1 MKVSLQWLR
10 DYAALDAPLDHLV
23 RTLTET
29 GTEVG
34 AVEDVAAG
42 IIAARIT
49 RLEQL
54 PRSTHGLL
62 LADLDVGA
70 SPPRVLQELGIPT
83 QPVQVVTGA
92 PNLHVGD
99 LVPYAP
105 PGTTPPAMD
114 EPLSV
119 RTFGRFRSPGML
131 CSPAELGVSG
141 DADRILILERG
152 EPGTPLR
159 DLLSLDV
166 VLDLEITSNRPD
178 CLCHLGIARELA
190 AGLGETLSEPDASI
204 PDTALSAASSE
215 QRAAVT
221 IEDSAGCPR
230 CAMCVIESVAVGP
243 SPAWMQERL
252 RAIGLRPINNIVDAT
267 NYVAHELGQ
276 PLHAFDLDRF
286 KEAGGAERTAEVVV
300 RRARD
305 GERIVTLDGADRSLS
320 DADMVVCSGDVAV
333 SVAGVIGGAATAVS
347 ESTTNVLLEAAN
359 WDGPTIRA
367 TSRRLNVRTDASALF
382 EKGLSDALPP
392 IALARAATL
401 IAETAK
407 GHVLRGTIDA
417 WPRQLPLPG
426 RITLTARLIGDVL
439 GLPVDATEAGTV
451 LARLGFA
458 VEQEGASL
466 AVVPPYFRRDVWLPV
481 DVVEEIGRMLGYSQV
496 PSTLPGRR
504 APATGAAPPPPPED
518 LARDACVGAGF
529 DEAITYSFISRELAR
544 RVPGLGGTRLPMQLL
559 NPLTDEWNVL
569 RISQLPGLCA
579 ALATNV
585 HRGVSGVALFEIG
598 RAYWDGE
605 RTAPVPGSTSDG
617 ADRGL
622 PPLPLEP
629 LMVSAV
635 AHVADGGAEGDARLR
650 HVQSL
655 FDRIA
660 VDLGGVS
667 VRARPAQLTAMR
679 AGRAAELLVADRV
692 VGVIGELRREVAAA
706 FDVRGHVV
714 AGELWLDAVAP
725 QPPRVPRYLQPPRFP
740 AIVQD
745 LAVSVPVDQAAGDA
759 LAVVR
764 TAGGELLESA
774 DLYDEYRGERIGPN
788 RKGWTFRLTYRAADR
803 TLTGEEAQR
812 VQQAIVAALKR
823 ECAADLRT

>member
-1 MKVSLQWLR
+1 MRVSLQWLR
-10 DYAALDAPLDHLV
+10 DYAPLDAPLDHLV

-49 RLEQL
+49 RLEPL

-70 SPPRVLQELGIPT
+70 APPRVLLELGIPT
-83 QPVQVVTGA
+83 QPLQVVTGA

-114 EPLSV
+114 EPLTV
-119 RTFGRFRSPGML
+119 RSFGRHRSPGML

-152 EPGTPLR
+152 EPGAPLR
-159 DLLSLDV
+159 DLLALDV
-166 VLDLEITSNRPD
+166 VLDLEITTNRPD
-178 CLCHLGIARELA
+178 CLCHVGIARELA
-190 AGLGETLSEPDASI
+190 AGLSEMLSEPDATI
-204 PDTALSAASSE
+204 PDVALSAASSE
-215 QRAAVT
+215 QRAALT
-221 IEDSAGCPR
+221 IEDSWGCPR
-230 CAMCVIESVAVGP
+230 CAVCIIESVAVGP

-252 RAIGLRPINNIVDAT
+252 RAIGLRPINNIVDTT

-286 KEAGGAERTAEVVV
+286 RDAGGTERTAEMIV

-320 DADMVVCSGDVAV
+320 DADMVVCSRDVAV
-333 SVAGVIGGAATAVS
+333 SVAGVIGGAGTAVS
-347 ESTTNVLLEAAN
+347 ESTANVLLEAAT

-367 TSRRLNVRTDASALF
+367 TSRRLNVRTDASTLF
-382 EKGLSDALPP
+382 EKGLSDVLPP
-392 IALARAATL
+392 LALARAAAL

-417 WPRQLPLPG
+417 WPRQLSLPG
-426 RITLTARLIGDVL
+426 RITLTARFISDVL
-439 GLPVDATEAGTV
+439 GMPVDATEACTV

-458 VEQEGASL
+458 VEQEGGSL
-466 AVVPPYFRRDVWLPV
+466 TVVPPHFRRDVWLPV
-481 DVVEEIGRMLGYSQV
+481 DVVEEVGRMLGYAQV

-504 APATGAAPPPPPED
+504 VTATGAAPAPAPED
-518 LARDACVGAGF
+518 LARDMCVGAGF
-529 DEAITYSFISRELAR
+529 DEAITFSFISAELAG
-544 RVPGLGGTRLPMQLL
+544 RVPGLGGARTPMPLV
-559 NPLTDEWNVL
+559 NPLTDEWSAL

-585 HRGVSGVALFEIG
+585 HRGVAGASLFEIG
-598 RAYWDGE
+598 HAYWDGE
-605 RTAPVPGSTSDG
+605 RTAAVPGSTPDD

-635 AHVADGGAEGDARLR
+635 AHVADGGQTDARLR

-660 VDLGGVS
+660 LDLAGVTLQ
-667 VRARPAQLTAMR
+667 ARPAQLTAMR
-679 AGRAAELLVADRV
+679 AGRAAEILVADRV
-692 VGVIGELRREVAAA
+692 IGVVGELRRDVTDA
-706 FDVRGHVV
+706 FDVGGHVV
-714 AGELWLDAVAP
+714 AGELWLDALAP
-725 QPPRVPRYLQPPRFP
+725 HPPRQPRYQPPPRFP

-745 LAVSVPVDQAAGDA
+745 LAVSVPVEQAAGDA

-764 TAGGELLESA
+764 AAGGELLESM
-774 DLYDEYRGERIGPN
+774 DLYDEYHGERIAPG
-788 RKGWTFRLTYRAADR
+788 RKGWTFRLTYRAWDR
-803 TLTGEEAQR
+803 TLTGEEVQR
-812 VQQAIVAALKR
+812 VQQAIVAALQR
-823 ECAADLRT
+823 ECRAELRT